1 MRSMNVVEH
10 HRRLCELVDVRR
22 GIPVIPVATQV
33 VCPKSINVHIKDSQ
47 RAPFDP
53 SCIQLNYS

>member
-22 GIPVIPVATQV
+22 GIPVIPVATQM
-33 VCPKSINVHIKDSQ
+33 VCPKSINEHIKF
-47 RAPFDP
+47 RKAHLLI
-53 SCIQLNYS
+53 CH